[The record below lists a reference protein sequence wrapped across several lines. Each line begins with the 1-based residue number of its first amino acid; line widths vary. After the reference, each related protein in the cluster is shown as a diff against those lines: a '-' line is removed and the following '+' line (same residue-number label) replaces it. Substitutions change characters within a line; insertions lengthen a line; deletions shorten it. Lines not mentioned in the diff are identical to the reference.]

1 MSASKIVAM
10 RCRSTEARLRE
21 ERVIAR
27 RLEERRNVRGP
38 SRDWLLPI
46 IVLCMIG
53 IAGGIA
59 VL

>member
-1 MSASKIVAM
+1 MSKHVAM
-10 RCRSTEARLRE
+10 RCRSTEARLRD

-27 RLEERRNVRGP
+27 RQEERRQARRP
-38 SRDWLLPI
+38 SRDWLLPT

>member
-1 MSASKIVAM
+1 MNARYVGMK
-10 RCRSTEARLRE
+10 CRSTEARLRD

-27 RLEERRNVRGP
+27 RQEERRQARRP
-38 SRDWLLPI
+38 SRDWLLPTL
-46 IVLCMIG
+46 VLCMIG